1 MAAWG
6 LGGTICGK
14 RQLQRV
20 GSAKEYQAL
29 AKRTVL
35 FVEKGDGCDARR
47 EITAGYSQAAQ
58 GAVDVERG
66 SAKHLSP
73 MMKQQ
78 VRLSVAGGAGH
89 ETQQQGLVISVRIC
103 PKHNACFP
111 CRGQSNLFGCAVVD
125 RKSTRLNSSQ

>member
-1 MAAWG
+1 MAACG

-66 SAKHLSP
+66 SAKHLSS

-89 ETQQQGLVISVRIC
+89 ATQQQGLVIPVRKC
-103 PKHNACFP
+103 PKHNATFL
-111 CRGQSNLFGCAVVD
+111 CRGQSNLFCCAAG
-125 RKSTRLNSSQ
+125 TGAAGAIFFP